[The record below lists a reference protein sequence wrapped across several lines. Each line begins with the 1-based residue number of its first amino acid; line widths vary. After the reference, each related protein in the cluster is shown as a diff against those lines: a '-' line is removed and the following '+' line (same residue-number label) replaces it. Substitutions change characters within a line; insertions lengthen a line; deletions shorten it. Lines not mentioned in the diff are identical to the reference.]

1 MNRGTDLAGAQLE
14 VRKFVV
20 RVAGEI
26 GEVIGEGLVGVY
38 LLGSLAMGAFRPH
51 TSDIDLLVL
60 TEQKLSPAHREQ
72 LARTILALS
81 KQRPIEGDLEIIVVQ
96 ARHLKTFAHPVPVE
110 LHYSADRKAAMESG
124 RFDYAADVGDPSV
137 AAHATGAKQC
147 GARLVGPEIPSVIG
161 LIPWYAYMD
170 AVVASYD
177 RAGDWLE
184 RDPAGAVLNAC
195 RTLHDMSVKE
205 ITIIDKEAAARYAL
219 KGVPPEFHS
228 TINAALE
235 HYLGIRSAA
244 RIEPAQARALRA
256 YVEQAAASVFDKV
269 RDTGDDDEDEE
280 A

>member
-1 MNRGTDLAGAQLE
+1 MNRGTDLAGAQLD

-60 TEQKLSPAHREQ
+60 TEQKLSPPHREQ
-72 LARTILALS
+72 LAQTILALS
-81 KQRPIEGDLEIIVVQ
+81 EQRPIEGDLEIIVAQ

-110 LHYSADRKAAMESG
+110 LHYSPDRKALMESG

-137 AAHATGAKQC
+137 AAHAMGAKQH
-147 GARLVGPEIPSVIG
+147 GARLVGPEIPTVIG

-177 RAGDWLE
+177 RAGTALE
-184 RDPAGAVLNAC
+184 RNPVGAVLNAC

-205 ITIIDKEAAARYAL
+205 IQVIDKEAAARWAL
-219 KGVPPEFHS
+219 KVVPAEFHNA
-228 TINAALE
+228 INAALE

-244 RIEPAQARALRA
+244 RIEPAAARALRE
-256 YVEQAAASVFDKV
+256 YVEHAAAGVFDKV
-269 RDTGDDDEDEE
+269 RDTGEDDEED